1 MLKRF
6 LIVAGLLAL
15 ASPFWGQGAQQNQW
29 YERLKPTGLPREVLA
44 VLPVEIP
51 PEGFG
56 FPQKVLFIFVYVD
69 DRAVNSRTRW
79 RDVLEGYMDRGPIL
93 IWAYSQMPLVPTV
106 SFDPL
111 AIWFSQGER
120 EFRPEHE
127 DFVDLEGD
135 FLSGVLYGGRPA
147 AALVLLGE
155 WLDPGKPLEVHYGD
169 LARAVIPVV
178 SQGEGQ

>member
-6 LIVAGLLAL
+6 LLVAGLLAL
-15 ASPFWGQGAQQNQW
+15 AFSSWGQGSQEEQW

-51 PEGFG
+51 PQGFG

-79 RDVLEGYMDRGPIL
+79 RDVLEEYVDKRAVL

-120 EFRPEHE
+120 EFKPERK

-135 FLSGVLYGGRPA
+135 FLSGILYGGKPA
-147 AALVLLGE
+147 AALVILGE

-169 LARAVIPVV
+169 LAQAVIPMV